1 MNKHSKTIR
10 LLSLCVTLTLLV
22 GLLCGCSN
30 SLTKNADSTKT
41 VGGYSETKLS
51 LPKPVEEDNDGKEGI
66 LKLADIGEGKLAAYT
81 IRRDDA
87 AGEKTLNRYPMGED
101 GSFGDADVTYDI
113 SSLPDVGYTISFC
126 HGKDQKDYILY
137 GDMSEGLSKPT
148 LYRVDEKGATEI
160 PIPYL
165 QEKKN
170 GYYPSVKDIL
180 VLNNGLVVIQLHADW
195 IYRVF
200 NMETGEQAYEF
211 TALPDVSID
220 ANDDGIFAINR
231 ECNGIIQYDLNS
243 GTKKANV
250 PINFEQAIKN
260 ELYSL
265 YVNDKNTYIFTN
277 SGIYSLVLDGNIT
290 TCLFDGQYGMLS
302 TPKLSNILGYQD
314 GKENFYILYRQ
325 RDDLT
330 LQKYTY
336 DEKLEYGSKG
346 ELTIYS
352 LDEDDTIRQAIVE
365 MKKQY
370 PDVQVKY
377 MVASNTGDSSTKQDW
392 IKSFNTELL
401 SNEGADVI
409 VCDGLPVDDY
419 VEKGIF
425 ADITDLIDK
434 FMKNNQCFTNVTDN
448 YKKDGKY
455 YTFPAKF
462 APCFYLG
469 KKDVLENA
477 EALEKCAEYKKKNI
491 GLYGSR
497 ISAQNLFTSLYEQQ
511 YENITTSD
519 GMLDEAKAAAFLNSI
534 KEFQEKGVYVE
545 DISYDEWLESGAL
558 TSIMVDDAKLIY
570 GQIVGQ
576 QNLLLYDQLMKQT
589 GTEITDAAHTFMPR
603 TCIGINKKSKQKELA
618 EHFLEILLSSEVQS
632 QNSGFGIPVNR
643 DAYEKGW
650 ADENIYYNNTCIC
663 CGDRSIESKYL
674 VTADVQ
680 ERYQD
685 LIANASVPVQYDV
698 TVYELLKEQLNAFL
712 SGSISAEDVVKD
724 VNQKVNIY
732 LKE

>member
-1 MNKHSKTIR
+1 MSKHSKITR
-10 LLSLCVTLTLLV
+10 LFSLCVTLTLLI
-22 GLLCGCSN
+22 GLLCGCN
-30 SLTKNADSTKT
+30 NHLTQNAESTKT
-41 VGGYSETKLS
+41 VGGYSETELS
-51 LPKPVEEDNDGKEGI
+51 LPKPDEEGI

-81 IRRDDA
+81 IRIDDA
-87 AGEKTLNRYPMGED
+87 TGEKTLKRYPMDED
-101 GSFGDADVTYDI
+101 GNFGDADVTYDI

-137 GDMSEGLSKPT
+137 GNVSEGISRPT

-160 PIPYL
+160 TIPYL
-165 QEKKN
+165 QEKTR

-211 TALPDVSID
+211 TALPDMSID
-220 ANDDGIFAINR
+220 ANDDGIFAITQ
-231 ECNGIIQYDLNS
+231 ECNGIIQYDLNT
-243 GTKKANV
+243 GAKKANV

-265 YVNDKNTYIFTN
+265 YVNDKNAYIFTN
-277 SGIYSLVLDGNIT
+277 SGIYSFVLDGNIT

-314 GKENFYILYRQ
+314 RNENFYILYTQ
-325 RDDLT
+325 QNDNI

-336 DEKLEYGSKG
+336 DETLEYGSKG

-370 PDVQVKY
+370 PDVQIKY
-377 MVASNTGDSSTKQDW
+377 IIASATSDSSTKQDW
-392 IKSFNTELL
+392 IKSLNTELL
-401 SNEGADVI
+401 SNEGADVM

-419 VEKGIF
+419 VDKGIF
-425 ADITDLIDK
+425 ADITELIEK

-455 YTFPAKF
+455 YTFPSKF

-477 EALEKCAEYKKKNI
+477 DNLEKCMEYKKKNN

-497 ISAQNLFTSLYEQQ
+497 ISVQNLFTSLYEQQ
-511 YENITTSD
+511 YENITTSE

-534 KEFQEKGVYVE
+534 KDCQENGGYVE
-545 DISYDEWLESGAL
+545 DISYDEWLDSGAL
-558 TSIMVDDAKLIY
+558 TSVLVDDAKLIY
-570 GQIVGQ
+570 GQIIGQ
-576 QNLLLYDQLMKQT
+576 QNLLLYDQLLSQT
-589 GTEITDAAHTFMPR
+589 GTEITDAAHRFVPR
-603 TCIGINKKSKQKELA
+603 TCVGINKKSKQKELA

-632 QNSGFGIPVNR
+632 QNSGYGIPVNR

-650 ADENIYYNNTCIC
+650 ADETIYYNNSFIS
-663 CGDRSIESKYL
+663 CGERMIESKYL
-674 VTADVQ
+674 VTPDVQ
-680 ERYQD
+680 ERYRD
-685 LIANASVPVQYDV
+685 LLTSASVPVQYDV
-698 TVYELLKEQLNAFL
+698 TVYELLKEQLNAFI
-712 SGSISAEDVVKD
+712 SGSIRAEDVVKD
-724 VNQKVNIY
+724 VNQKVSIY